1 MRRGHTALELD
12 STGKITRLT
21 AVYDS
26 GLLTYPTYQALVLLA
41 AEAPL

>member
-12 STGKITRLT
+12 ASGQVSRMSVI
-21 AVYDS
+21 YDS
-26 GLLTYPTYQALVLLA
+26 ALLPYAAYQALVLLA